1 MGWRAWVNF
10 IWSSPDFMFEMV
22 TFLLEEEWRTVSYLD
37 WLEGFTPSDAGI
49 INAIAGVIILDSSLT
64 EAIYIRWLERKRER
78 SCYNWKRIVMRPS
91 GRNASASGPKS
102 MTSSIPYMTLP
113 PTKGYPAPLRG
124 NPCIQKKIGNNFNQR
139 FEQWNAITLYRVVNI
154 FQGNV
159 KWLLRFEWGICIN
172 EIFWT
177 INNVCE
183 KNVDIY
189 ATMT

>member
-1 MGWRAWVNF
+1 MAHHQ
-10 IWSSPDFMFEMV
+10 IWLV
-22 TFLLEEEWRTVSYLD
+22 TSWLIIFWQWRTVLYAD
-37 WLEGFTPSDAGI
+37 WLEGFIPSDAGM

-91 GRNASASGPKS
+91 GRKASASGPKS

-159 KWLLRFEWGICIN
+159 NDFWGSNEEFALMKYFEL
-172 EIFWT
+172 
-177 INNVCE
+177 
-183 KNVDIY
+183 
-189 ATMT
+189 